1 MYNTGKT
8 KASKFYRKRCI
19 ALILHDC
26 SHRCA
31 GIIYSYKNVTY
42 IGGYTVVL
50 VLVELS
56 GFQAKKRHTLC
67 DLHCTTTVAVALVEL
82 SGLGG

>member
-1 MYNTGKT
+1 MYNILVKPRLPSFTE
-8 KASKFYRKRCI
+8 RDV
-19 ALILHDC
+19 LILHDC

-31 GIIYSYKNVTY
+31 GIIYSYKNETY